1 LLKGVNDA
9 AATSSASDAQPKTS
23 RQQATVELEQDDSP
37 IFPAQGTVRTASE
50 DLSPDAQ
57 VPFTEPIFNQPGS
70 TGTDSSDWQLMEL
83 GLSEAPPPWEVIEE
97 L

>member
-9 AATSSASDAQPKTS
+9 AAASGAPDAQPRTGH
-23 RQQATVELEQDDSP
+23 QQATVELEQDESP

-50 DLSPDAQ
+50 DLSPDA
-57 VPFTEPIFNQPGS
+57 VPFTEPVFNLPKS